1 VATRPRDV
9 VRDGVLQGYFLGSYS
24 ARKLG
29 MASTGNA
36 GGAHNLVVSHG
47 ELDLGGLL
55 RTMGRGLLVTEQL
68 GQGVNLVSGDYSR
81 GAAGFWIEDGA
92 IAYPVEEIT
101 IAGNLKDVFRDIVAI
116 GRDVDRRGSRHVGS
130 VLVGSMTIAGH

>member
-1 VATRPRDV
+1 M
-9 VRDGVLQGYFLGSYS
+9 RDGVLQGYFLGSYS

-47 ELDLGGLL
+47 DD
-55 RTMGRGLLVTEQL
+55 RPRRRCCARMGRGLLVTEQL
-68 GQGVNLVSGDYSR
+68 GPGREPRDRRLFARR
-81 GAAGFWIEDGA
+81 GRVLDRGRRASPI
-92 IAYPVEEIT
+92 PVEEIT

-130 VLVGSMTIAGH
+130 MLVGSMTVAGH